1 MKRLVLVSVL
11 FLLISCKKEPAIKVE
26 NGAVK
31 LDSVVEPVKSDNPE
45 KINTIFLLVPG
56 TSAGIVNLN
65 ANSETLST
73 LGKPDMSDAA
83 MGKSWMTWYGGH
95 GTQTEELNI
104 YTTYKDN
111 EMKEKVVKLIRVT
124 SAEYKTK
131 DSLGSGNTKP
141 EISKIFPQLQLAA
154 KYKNTA
160 KKEVAIYDATS
171 DGIAFEFVNDTCKGT
186 IIHEKGRKVTD
197 TYITLHPDMKKF

>member
-1 MKRLVLVSVL
+1 MRNFTIILAAFLV
-11 FLLISCKKEPAIKVE
+11 ISCKREAAINVE

-31 LDSVVEPVKSDNPE
+31 MDSVKAPVKPDNPE

-65 ANSETLST
+65 ANTETLSV
-73 LGKPDMSDAA
+73 LGKPDASDAA
-83 MGKSWMTWYGGH
+83 MGKAWMTWYGGH
-95 GTQTEELNI
+95 GTETEELNI

-111 EMKEKVVKLIRVT
+111 EMKEKAVKLIRVT

-131 DSLGSGNTKP
+131 DSLGSGNAMP
-141 EISKIFPQLQLAA
+141 EISKVFPALQLAA

-160 KKEVAIYDATS
+160 KKEVSIYDATPE
-171 DGIAFEFVNDTCKGT
+171 GIAFEFVNDTCKGT
-186 IIHEKGRKVTD
+186 IIHEKGKKVTD